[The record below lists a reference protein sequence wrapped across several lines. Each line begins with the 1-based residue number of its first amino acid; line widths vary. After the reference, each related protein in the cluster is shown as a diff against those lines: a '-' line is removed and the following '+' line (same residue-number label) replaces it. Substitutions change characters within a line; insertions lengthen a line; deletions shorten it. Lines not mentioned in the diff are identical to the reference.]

1 MRRTIYQLAVAC
13 CLFFIITAQLKAQ
26 PDGWTQPF
34 PGHRVIGN
42 LYAVGTYDLG
52 VFLISSADGHIL
64 INTGLAESTASIR
77 DNMAAVGF
85 RLLDV
90 KILLTM
96 QAHWDHTAA
105 LAEIKD
111 ITGAEMWATADD
123 ARGLEDGGGS
133 DAHFGGRVSFEPVS
147 VDKVITDGEVI
158 EIGDISLTVYE
169 HPGHTE
175 GSSSYSIEV
184 RENGR
189 DYKVVIA
196 NMGSINP
203 GKQLVVDPTYPGVA
217 DDFAQTYRRQ
227 KAMDVDVW
235 VAAHGSQ
242 YGLHDKYAP
251 GQEYDPDTFV
261 DPDGF
266 LAAVERLE
274 RIYRAQ
280 LAEERR

>member
-1 MRRTIYQLAVAC
+1 MRRKIYQLAVAC
-13 CLFFIITAQLKAQ
+13 CLLFITTAQLNAQ
-26 PDGWTQPF
+26 PDGWTRPF
-34 PGHRVIGN
+34 PGHRVLGN

-52 VFLISSADGHIL
+52 VFLITSDDGHIL
-64 INTGLAESTASIR
+64 INTGLAESIASIR
-77 DNMAAVGF
+77 DNITAVGF
-85 RLLDV
+85 RLQDV

-105 LAEIKD
+105 LAEIKGT
-111 ITGAEMWATADD
+111 TGAEMWATADD
-123 ARGLEDGGGS
+123 ARVLEDGGFS

-147 VDKVITDGEVI
+147 VDKIITNGEVI

-175 GSSSYSIEV
+175 GSSSYSMEV
-184 RENGR
+184 RENSR

-196 NMGSINP
+196 NMGTINA

-235 VAAHGSQ
+235 VAAHGGQ
-242 YGLHDKYAP
+242 YGLHDKYSP

-261 DPDGF
+261 DPEGF

-274 RIYRAQ
+274 GIYQAQ
-280 LAEERR
+280 IAEELR